1 MAVIYKPHVVL
12 DEKYTEVFSDPTL
25 EKLIRNHYQ
34 SMKEDAHDAG
44 LVADLREE
52 QRYITACFKRLKRGG
67 SREMHFGPGSYNI
80 DAQLHLCR
88 LLAEC
93 VEPKVEESK
102 NLWALAE
109 TQDESIVAIHVFEQ
123 WPRLLNDLRETARQI
138 KKLRWELLEAPSE
151 KRFP

>member
-52 QRYITACFKRLKRGG
+52 QRYITAC
-67 SREMHFGPGSYNI
+67 FGPGSYNI